1 MSHLDT
7 NWLDSWLACAE
18 LSTHSS
24 SPQILPRPIYLSHQ
38 FTFHALGED
47 YHALLRRYNFDVP
60 TSLVE
65 VRKEVEVSAFPSDF
79 DETFVLGTNDAR
91 SGRASSSFDEPLAS
105 ALAGDIPH
113 LGPSP
118 PVLPMYPNGAP
129 RASSRSIKNAIPIR
143 HVAAGFS
150 DSMSGGL
157 TRLRREM
164 GRVRS
169 PRLAARPDVDLP
181 VPLEFDEE
189 DEDFIGPRGAVP
201 SSVPE
206 DEGMSYTHSRGG
218 GDSGESVSTPSS
230 QMEPLPVEDD
240 HAVGMW
246 QGWEAEDQLAVDE
259 AERFDDLTA
268 GFVDEDPVPPPAV
281 EGKKRKK
288 SKIVRRA

>member
-1 MSHLDT
+1 M
-7 NWLDSWLACAE
+7 
-18 LSTHSS
+18 
-24 SPQILPRPIYLSHQ
+24 
-38 FTFHALGED
+38 
-47 YHALLRRYNFDVP
+47 
-60 TSLVE
+60 
-65 VRKEVEVSAFPSDF
+65 SAFPSDF
-79 DETFVLGTNDAR
+79 DETFVLGMNDTR
-91 SGRASSSFDEPLAS
+91 SGRRASSSFDEPLAS

-118 PVLPMYPNGAP
+118 PVLPMYPNGVP
-129 RASSRSIKNAIPIR
+129 RSSSRSIKNAIPIR

-169 PRLAARPDVDLP
+169 PRLVAKPDMDLP

-189 DEDFIGPRGAVP
+189 DEDFIGAQDALP
-201 SSVPE
+201 SSIPE

-218 GDSGESVSTPSS
+218 GDSGESISTPSS
-230 QMEPLPVEDD
+230 HMEPLPVEDE
-240 HAVGMW
+240 HAVGGAW

-268 GFVDEDPVPPPAV
+268 GFVYEEDPVPPPVAG
-281 EGKKRKK
+281 GKKRNKG
-288 SKIVRRA
+288 KIVRRA